1 MCKLRREKIRMEE
14 DLRSLAKEVA
24 EAEVIASFPFV
35 ATSYFFEVIVEQRGE
50 SHAIVE
56 KKIAELKAGL
66 QEFHKTKIDL
76 INNRCGWRRSPK
88 IMCCSQLFVSALVS
102 IF

>member
-1 MCKLRREKIRMEE
+1 MEE

-24 EAEVIASFPFV
+24 EA
-35 ATSYFFEVIVEQRGE
+35 EVIVEQRGE

-76 INNRCGWRRSPK
+76 INNRWGGEAHR
-88 IMCCSQLFVSALVS
+88 
-102 IF
+102 

>member
-1 MCKLRREKIRMEE
+1 MGGDVQTEEREDRDGGGLAQPCQGGRRGRG
-14 DLRSLAKEVA
+14 DCF
-24 EAEVIASFPFV
+24 FPSCSNF
-35 ATSYFFEVIVEQRGE
+35 SEVIVEQRGE

-76 INNRCGWRRSPK
+76 INNRWFSP
-88 IMCCSQLFVSALVS
+88 IL
-102 IF
+102 

>member
-1 MCKLRREKIRMEE
+1 MHCPENIDRSSWGVMCKLRREKIRMEE

-24 EAEVIASFPFV
+24 EA
-35 ATSYFFEVIVEQRGE
+35 EVIVEQRGE

-76 INNRCGWRRSPK
+76 INNRWGGEAHR
-88 IMCCSQLFVSALVS
+88 
-102 IF
+102 